1 MRIMYARE
9 IEKKIDSLTEEEAT
23 KLIKY
28 FRKIKCLNEKEEII
42 KTRNLCICQLLLYTW
57 LRVSELS
64 NLKVNDIKKQMQIVG
79 KWWKLRPIF
88 LTEEDIKLINLYLFL
103 RNNNS
108 QWLFISH
115 SSNSIWNKLSNVSI
129 EKIIK
134 EWAKKAGIEWR
145 VFPHKLR
152 HTFATNL
159 MNSWVMLTHI
169 QTMLWHESLITT
181 QKYLSVINNELE
193 RSHNMIK
200 RY

>member
-1 MRIMYARE
+1 
-9 IEKKIDSLTEEEAT
+9 
-23 KLIKY
+23 
-28 FRKIKCLNEKEEII
+28 
-42 KTRNLCICQLLLYTW
+42 
-57 LRVSELS
+57 
-64 NLKVNDIKKQMQIVG
+64 MQIIG
-79 KWWKLRPIF
+79 KWWKLRPMF
-88 LTEEDIKLINLYLFL
+88 LTDEDINLINLYLFL

-134 EWAKKAGIEWR
+134 EWAKKAWIEWR